1 VDWGTIVIP
10 METLWKIG
18 QLAIASGVP
27 IKTIRYYEEIG
38 LIQAIDRTE
47 GHFRLFRPDT
57 VNRLLFIK
65 RLQSLGL
72 SLQQIGDCLLV
83 HERGDLPCEE
93 IKDKLERQI
102 REIDRQV
109 EQLQLLRQ
117 QLTETLQEWTLTPS
131 RDHSYICPNLKV

>member
-1 VDWGTIVIP
+1 MIP
-10 METLWKIG
+10 TETQLKIG
-18 QLAIASGVP
+18 QLSIASGVP

-57 VNRLLFIK
+57 VTRLLFIK

-131 RDHSYICPNLKV
+131 RNPSYICPNLKV